1 MAAKKKTAAAAEESV
16 SLTVEG
22 GARPRLQK
30 LLVRNFRSI
39 GPTPVEIELDDI
51 VVLVG
56 PNNAGKSSIL
66 RAYETVM
73 MHGSKEG
80 RLIIADFPDGVVEQT
95 RLPQIELHTIISTDA
110 PGKRWI
116 KDLGNGE
123 MLIRE
128 QWVWDSP
135 NKDPIRRGYDV
146 EKGDWDDEVP
156 WGAPNVANSRR
167 PQPHRI
173 DAFQHPDEQAKAI
186 ADLVLSILKERI
198 AQVKSDPNAEK
209 SDYELVIDRIRELQ
223 AKVAA
228 ETEDEVQKI
237 EAEISTYLKR
247 VFPLHRVRVD
257 AKAETDVEKTYVPF
271 RSNPDVLMGAE
282 GGYFSTIAHQ
292 GSGARR
298 TLLWATLKYLKER
311 ADGTDARPHVLLL
324 DEPEICLHPSAIRE
338 ARAVLYS
345 LPSSASWQIM
355 ITSHSPLFIDLS
367 QDNTT
372 VIRVYRDDSSA
383 VKSTTLFRPSRAQL
397 SDDDKRN
404 MKLLNLCDPYLH
416 EFFFGGRQIVVE
428 GDTEFTA
435 FGFIREIY
443 PDEYRDVQ
451 IIRAR
456 GKGVIP
462 SVARVLLQFSKNFS
476 ILHDTDTPKT
486 AKGKNNPAWGMNKSI
501 ANVLSFDNAADA
513 VHLVACKTCFEVAL
527 FGEEAKDEKPYSA
540 LERIRTD
547 EAARSRV
554 KALLDGLLDE
564 SKELPADCLRW
575 KTVADLE

>member
-1 MAAKKKTAAAAEESV
+1 
-16 SLTVEG
+16 
-22 GARPRLQK
+22 
-30 LLVRNFRSI
+30 
-39 GPTPVEIELDDI
+39 
-51 VVLVG
+51 
-56 PNNAGKSSIL
+56 
-66 RAYETVM
+66 
-73 MHGSKEG
+73 
-80 RLIIADFPDGVVEQT
+80 
-95 RLPQIELHTIISTDA
+95 
-110 PGKRWI
+110 
-116 KDLGNGE
+116 
-123 MLIRE
+123 
-128 QWVWDSP
+128 
-135 NKDPIRRGYDV
+135 
-146 EKGDWDDEVP
+146 
-156 WGAPNVANSRR
+156 
-167 PQPHRI
+167 
-173 DAFQHPDEQAKAI
+173 
-186 ADLVLSILKERI
+186 
-198 AQVKSDPNAEK
+198 
-209 SDYELVIDRIRELQ
+209 
-223 AKVAA
+223 
-228 ETEDEVQKI
+228 
-237 EAEISTYLKR
+237 
-247 VFPLHRVRVD
+247 
-257 AKAETDVEKTYVPF
+257 
-271 RSNPDVLMGAE
+271 MGAE